1 MKGIVKNGI
10 VRFLTRRHAARYCGG
25 MADKYFIEV
34 RLRSAVDP
42 GEMVLLLED
51 QGVLGCWEEDGIL
64 RLYWDQERWHATVE
78 RRVREVLENLGE
90 RMSAAEL
97 EVSRVPDRDWNAAWI
112 ASLHPIRLGRRIR
125 IRQSWHPPDSGF
137 DGVELVIDPGR
148 AFGSGY
154 HATTQMV
161 IEWMEER
168 IRPGDTVLD
177 IGTGSGILAMVALRL
192 GAASV
197 SGIDND
203 PVAIGCARE
212 LAAANGFGPEFD
224 LRAVSF
230 EDLGPG
236 AFDVVLANL
245 DIRNLPSLCAHLPRL
260 MIEEGRACL
269 SGLLNEDCEEIAG
282 FLERA
287 RMFVSA
293 RMERDGWTA
302 LEVRRADRLGDS
314 RPFSASLDP

>member
-1 MKGIVKNGI
+1 MGDKN
-10 VRFLTRRHAARYCGG
+10 
-25 MADKYFIEV
+25 FIEV
-34 RLRSAVDP
+34 SLRSAVDP
-42 GEMVLLLED
+42 GELVSLLED

-64 RLYWDQERWHATVE
+64 RLYWDQERWHPAVE
-78 RRVREVLENLGE
+78 RRVREVLENFGE
-90 RMSAAEL
+90 RMAAAGL
-97 EVSRVPDRDWNAAWI
+97 EVSCVPDRDWNAAWA

-125 IRQSWHPPDSGF
+125 IRQSWHPRDAAF

-177 IGTGSGILAMVALRL
+177 IGTGSGILAMIALRL
-192 GAASV
+192 GAASAL
-197 SGIDND
+197 GIDSD
-203 PVAIGCARE
+203 PAAIGCARE
-212 LAAANGFGPEFD
+212 LAEANGFGPELD

-245 DIRNLPSLCAHLPRL
+245 DIRNLPSLCAPLPG
-260 MIEEGRACL
+260 MMSEGGRACL
-269 SGLLNEDCEEIAG
+269 SGLLNEDYEKIAC

-287 RMFVSA
+287 RMAVTA

-302 LEVRRADRLGDS
+302 LEVRRADRPGYS
-314 RPFSASLDP
+314 GPCAASLDP